1 VELTCGGVA
10 LPFGVAKDVC
20 TLHALQ
26 AIPNAHKITRK
37 NFISENIGR
46 TFNSVVF
53 DARENNRRSELQF
66 APAAEK
72 VSQSGN
78 FLCSRRKDPLE
89 RDIKIEREVRHHIV
103 MRLVTASRR
112 QCLGSQSHIARRLV

>member
-78 FLCSRRKDPLE
+78 SYDRGGKTPWSAILK
-89 RDIKIEREVRHHIV
+89 
-103 MRLVTASRR
+103 
-112 QCLGSQSHIARRLV
+112 